1 MNKSDLINI
10 VYNKLSL
17 PKKDCEIVIETLF
30 ETMEDYLVNGE
41 EIMISGFGSFEV
53 KTTKEKKIT
62 NLHTKEDILLPE
74 TKQIKFH
81 TSKKLKDK
89 INK

>member
-30 ETMEDYLVNGE
+30 ETMEDSLVNGE

-53 KTTKEKKIT
+53 KTTKEK
-62 NLHTKEDILLPE
+62 IL
-74 TKQIKFH
+74 
-81 TSKKLKDK
+81 
-89 INK
+89 